1 MEISEEEFKEIKEK
15 LISYINNN
23 FPEDKKSSSLDKL
36 DSMNK
41 EELVS
46 FLEKNNI
53 LFEEEQCV
61 FCLIGLKK
69 IPSCILEEDEEN
81 LAVLDINPLSEGN
94 SLIIPKSHGKVKES
108 TLLLAQKIK
117 GEIKNNLMP
126 LEVKVEK
133 QAMFNHELIN
143 LIPIYKDK
151 ELKKEKKS
159 IEELEIIKEKILK
172 KDNQEDL
179 NKKEE
184 TLNNVEEQ
192 EAEEKNLWLPKRI
205 P

>member
-41 EELVS
+41 EELAS

-61 FCLIGLKK
+61 FCLIGSKK
-69 IPSCILEEDEEN
+69 IPSCILEENEEN

-117 GEIKNNLMP
+117 EGIEKNLMP

-133 QAMFNHELIN
+133 QSMFNHELIN

-172 KDNQEDL
+172 KDNQEGL

>member
-15 LISYINNN
+15 LISYINSN
-23 FPEDKKSSSLDKL
+23 FPEDKKLSSLSRL
-36 DSMNK
+36 DSMDK
-41 EELVS
+41 EELAS

-53 LFEEEQCV
+53 LFEDNECI
-61 FCLIGLKK
+61 FCLISSKK

-81 LAVLDINPLSEGN
+81 LGVLDINPLSEGN
-94 SLIIPKSHGKVKES
+94 SFIIPKSHGKVKES

-117 GEIKNNLMP
+117 EKIEKNLMP

-133 QAMFNHELIN
+133 QSIFNHELIN

-159 IEELEIIKEKILK
+159 IEELEKIKEKILK
-172 KDNQEDL
+172 EDKKDSD
-179 NKKEE
+179 KEE
-184 TLNNVEEQ
+184 SKEEN
-192 EAEEKNLWLPKRI
+192 EEEIKEENIWLPKRI